1 MVNPRQVHPDAQN
14 IGIVSM
20 SSASMPFSY
29 LSARTVNGRKPL
41 LSTHITAS
49 SSISEVVDFLTS
61 SFLPRDFDL
70 GKKILIDRENA
81 LKSELEGLK
90 SADKSAL
97 KERDLEILNIRGE
110 LEKYKRE
117 NEDLTEKNIQLTRK
131 IEELDGEKKE
141 YVEKF
146 AQLGAKVNR
155 LEEDFNASKGRDIP
169 TLTSIEEYLDG
180 ELPTEE
186 EGLNFGTQKLEPNAA
201 RVSPKKGES
210 HVVVLS
216 DSDDELPTDSPSNC
230 RKKMKYD
237 KEAMH
242 EAKLVAPVFCSPK
255 KPKASK
261 GSRKWLSESEMRL
274 AFAND
279 GELCMRAICALYRKL
294 LSAPLTLEAVD
305 KGFEPNDQIGV
316 ELAKYLIDG
325 NPENKLNR
333 SMLEASPVA
342 IGQSKRLARQYSEQL
357 FRIYSSGEDPLFCHN
372 SIHPGCSAL

>member
-1 MVNPRQVHPDAQN
+1 MVNPRHVHPEAQN
-14 IGIVSM
+14 IGIASM

-201 RVSPKKGES
+201 RVSPKKGGICI
-210 HVVVLS
+210 LKGWK
-216 DSDDELPTDSPSNC
+216 SN
-230 RKKMKYD
+230 
-237 KEAMH
+237 
-242 EAKLVAPVFCSPK
+242 
-255 KPKASK
+255 
-261 GSRKWLSESEMRL
+261 
-274 AFAND
+274 
-279 GELCMRAICALYRKL
+279 
-294 LSAPLTLEAVD
+294 
-305 KGFEPNDQIGV
+305 
-316 ELAKYLIDG
+316 
-325 NPENKLNR
+325 
-333 SMLEASPVA
+333 
-342 IGQSKRLARQYSEQL
+342 
-357 FRIYSSGEDPLFCHN
+357 
-372 SIHPGCSAL
+372 

>member
-201 RVSPKKGES
+201 RVSPKKGGICI
-210 HVVVLS
+210 LKGWK
-216 DSDDELPTDSPSNC
+216 SN
-230 RKKMKYD
+230 
-237 KEAMH
+237 
-242 EAKLVAPVFCSPK
+242 
-255 KPKASK
+255 
-261 GSRKWLSESEMRL
+261 
-274 AFAND
+274 
-279 GELCMRAICALYRKL
+279 
-294 LSAPLTLEAVD
+294 
-305 KGFEPNDQIGV
+305 
-316 ELAKYLIDG
+316 
-325 NPENKLNR
+325 
-333 SMLEASPVA
+333 
-342 IGQSKRLARQYSEQL
+342 
-357 FRIYSSGEDPLFCHN
+357 
-372 SIHPGCSAL
+372 